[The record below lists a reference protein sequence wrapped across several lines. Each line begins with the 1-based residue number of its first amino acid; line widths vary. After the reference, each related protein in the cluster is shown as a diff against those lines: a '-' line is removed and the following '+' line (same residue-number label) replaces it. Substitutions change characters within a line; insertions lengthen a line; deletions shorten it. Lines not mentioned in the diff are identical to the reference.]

1 MFSYTFAVALLAL
14 PAALLAAPTA
24 DASSGPAPA
33 ANVHVVKRCGGCGG
47 YGGYGGIGGYGGYG
61 GIGGYGGYGYGFPF
75 ASSFT
80 NSLNANTN
88 AANYND
94 DTLY

>member
-14 PAALLAAPTA
+14 PAVLFAAPTA
-24 DASSGPAPA
+24 DAPSGPAPA

-47 YGGYGGIGGYGGYG
+47 YGGYGGYG
-61 GIGGYGGYGYGFPF
+61 GIGGYGGFGGYWYGFPF